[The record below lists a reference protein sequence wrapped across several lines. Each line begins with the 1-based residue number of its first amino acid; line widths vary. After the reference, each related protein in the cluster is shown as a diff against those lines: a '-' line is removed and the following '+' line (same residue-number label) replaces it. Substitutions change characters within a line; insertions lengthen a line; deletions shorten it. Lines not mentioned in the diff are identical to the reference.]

1 MCWKAMTALFLDAGV
16 ISLSCGLDNDRASVH
31 AYMRVRAYNESDKED
46 VIALWHECGLV
57 APQNDPAKDIER
69 KLKVDPDLFLVGVTD
84 KGIVASV
91 MGGYEGHRGWINYLA
106 VKPSEQRKGYG
117 QSIMQAVE
125 TLIKQKGCP
134 KINLQVRNG
143 NESVIAFYSAIGYG
157 NDNVVGL
164 GKRLEYDS

>member
-1 MCWKAMTALFLDAGV
+1 MK
-16 ISLSCGLDNDRASVH
+16 
-31 AYMRVRAYNESDKED
+31 VRAYNDSDKEE
-46 VIALWHECGLV
+46 VISLWDECGLV
-57 APQNDPAKDIER
+57 VPQNDPSKDIER
-69 KLKVDPDLFLVGVTD
+69 KLKVDPDLFLVGVNEN
-84 KGIVASV
+84 GIVASV

-125 TLIKQKGCP
+125 VLLRNKGCP
-134 KINLQVRNG
+134 KINLQVRTH
-143 NESVIAFYSAIGYG
+143 NEAIIAFYCAIGYG